1 MNVLET
7 ERLTLRCF
15 DESDA
20 AFVLELLNDPAWL
33 SNIGDRNVRTIEEAR
48 TWIAQKLVA
57 SYRQN
62 GFGLW
67 AMQRRDDDVL
77 MGMCG
82 LLQRDALP
90 ELDVGYALAPAFR
103 GHGYAREGV
112 RGCLAYARTRL
123 ARSRVFAIVA
133 PHNQP
138 SIRLLEAVG
147 MVKLGER
154 YFEDETEVFAWSAG
168 DAE

>member
-1 MNVLET
+1 MTILET
-7 ERLTLRCF
+7 ERVTLRCF

-33 SNIGDRNVRTIEEAR
+33 ANIGDRNVRTLEEAR
-48 TWIAQKLVA
+48 TWIEQKLVA

-62 GFGLW
+62 AFGLW
-67 AMQRRDDDVL
+67 AMQRRDDDAL
-77 MGMCG
+77 LGMCG

-103 GHGYAREGV
+103 GLGYAREAV
-112 RGCLAYARTRL
+112 QGCLAYARSHLGR
-123 ARSRVFAIVA
+123 RRVFALVA

-138 SIRLLEAVG
+138 SIRLLQAVG
-147 MVKLGER
+147 MLKLRER

-168 DAE
+168 ETE